1 MESRSR
7 GEIMRVT
14 IVQGLEQAYYNLVHM
29 IAEFLPRFVVMVVI
43 ILVGLLAAYLLGH
56 LVRAVLRLTKL
67 DRVSE
72 EAGASRV
79 LRMAHLPSMTELL
92 SRSIFWVTWLGFIL
106 VGLSVL
112 GVAGLQEQISR
123 LFRFLPE
130 VFVAILIL
138 FLGVVIANFLS
149 RTALLAAVNAG
160 HPSPK
165 ILRWSIRFV
174 IWILAISM
182 TLEELGVA
190 RRTVIS
196 AFSII
201 FGASMLGLA
210 IAFGLGGQD
219 LARKVLEK
227 YLGNTPQKEKDKEPQ
242 PL

>member
-1 MESRSR
+1 
-7 GEIMRVT
+7 VAFA
-14 IVQGLEQAYYNLVHM
+14 LKY
-29 IAEFLPRFVVMVVI
+29 
-43 ILVGLLAAYLLGH
+43 IL
-56 LVRAVLRLTKL
+56 RALLRLTKL

-79 LRMAHLPSMTELL
+79 LRMAHLPSITELL
-92 SRSIFWVTWLGFIL
+92 CRSIFWVTWLGFIL

-123 LFRFLPE
+123 LLRFLPE

-138 FLGVVIANFLS
+138 FLGTVIANFLS

-160 HPSPK
+160 HPSAK
-165 ILRWSIRFV
+165 ILSWSIRFG

-190 RRTVIS
+190 RQTVIS

-201 FGASMLGLA
+201 FGASMLALA

-219 LARKVLEK
+219 LARRCLER
-227 YLGNTPQKEKDKEPQ
+227 YLGGTKKEKDKEPQ